1 MDRRQ
6 GIVVFLLC
14 AVAVV
19 RHDRL
24 APVVGERLLHELGPT
39 DAHGQVSEPAS
50 ALPVSISYRAL
61 ADEILGAVWLEVAVY
76 RPSLVHASSRDPET
90 AGAGILTAAGLRQGT
105 FAA

>member
-1 MDRRQ
+1 MDRCQ
-6 GIVVFLLC
+6 GIVVFILC

-24 APVVGERLLHELGPT
+24 APVVGERLLHELGRT
-39 DAHGQVSEPAS
+39 DAHGQISEPAS
-50 ALPVSISYRAL
+50 ALPVPISYREL

-76 RPSLVHASSRDPET
+76 RPSLVLASPCDPT
-90 AGAGILTAAGLRQGT
+90 TGDSSTLTAAGLRQGT